1 MNLKEPVMC
10 RGAHLAMWV
19 FPAMLF
25 LAGCTPEKAGAL
37 RNAANIFRSNS
48 ENAVQAIRELMDSEV
63 AAPPRSDAARV
74 DEFVTSIMSLP
85 KDTALSGEVVELA
98 SDPYAVQLSA
108 QERGARHETLEKVQ
122 KQYAA
127 FAAMF
132 DDLDRGSFLAKN
144 KVAKT
149 KQYAVALTAQMAGL
163 ATSFS
168 QQPPR
173 FIQKR
178 ASIISK
184 IDVVRKDDRLSAE
197 QQRQQLAEL
206 KGSWDQ
212 LVAEEV
218 LLQRSVVEKCF
229 LAAAS
234 GQTVLQMIDA
244 YNKLSVDELG
254 KMGESILAAGEQLSG
269 RNLASIKTQNE
280 KILGYLN
287 TNPEYKIL
295 LQPAI
300 ESISSQTA
308 PVSRN

>member
-1 MNLKEPVMC
+1 MNPKEPGTC
-10 RGAHLAMWV
+10 RRVCLAMWV
-19 FPAMLF
+19 FPAMLL

-37 RNAANIFRSNS
+37 RSAAYLFRSNS
-48 ENAVQAIRELMDSEV
+48 AGAVQAIQDLMDSEV
-63 AAPPRSDAARV
+63 AAPPRSDAARA
-74 DEFVTSIMSLP
+74 DEFVKNILSLP
-85 KDTALSGEVVELA
+85 KDTALSGEVIGLA

-108 QERGARHETLEKVQ
+108 QERGARDATLERVQ
-122 KQYAA
+122 KQYEA
-127 FAAMF
+127 FASMF
-132 DDLDRGSFLAKN
+132 DDLDRGSFLAKD

-149 KQYAVALTAQMAGL
+149 KTYAVALTAQMASL

-184 IDVVRKDDRLSAE
+184 MEAVRKDARLSAE
-197 QQRQQLAEL
+197 QQRQELAEL

-254 KMGESILAAGEQLSG
+254 KMSESILAAGEQISG
-269 RNLASIKTQNE
+269 RNLASIRTQNE
-280 KILGYLN
+280 KVVGYLN
-287 TNPEYKIL
+287 ANPEYKL
-295 LQPAI
+295 LLKPAL
-300 ESISSQTA
+300 ESISSRTA
-308 PVSRN
+308 PDSRN

>member
-1 MNLKEPVMC
+1 MNPKEPGTG
-10 RGAHLAMWV
+10 RGLCLAMWV
-19 FPAMLF
+19 FPAMLL

-37 RNAANIFRSNS
+37 RSAAYLFRSNS
-48 ENAVQAIRELMDSEV
+48 GSAIQAIRDLMDSEI
-63 AAPPRSDAARV
+63 AAPPRSDAAKA
-74 DEFVTSIMSLP
+74 DEFVKNILSLP
-85 KDTALSGEVVELA
+85 KDTALSGEVIGLA

-108 QERGARHETLEKVQ
+108 QERGERDATIERVQ

-127 FAAMF
+127 FASMF
-132 DDLDRGSFLAKN
+132 DDLDRGSFLAKD
-144 KVAKT
+144 KVART
-149 KQYAVALTAQMAGL
+149 KQYAVALTVQMASL

-178 ASIISK
+178 ALLISK
-184 IDVVRKDDRLSAE
+184 MEAVRKNTGLSSE

-212 LVAEEV
+212 LAAEEG
-218 LLQRSVVEKCF
+218 LLQRSVVEKCS

-234 GQTVLQMIDA
+234 GQTVLQMIDS

-254 KMGESILAAGEQLSG
+254 RMGESILAAGEQLSG
-269 RNLASIKTQNE
+269 RNLASIRAQNE
-280 KILGYLN
+280 KVLGYLN
-287 TNPEYKIL
+287 ANPEYKLL
-295 LQPAI
+295 LQPAL
-300 ESISSQTA
+300 ESLSSRTA